1 MLGDGG
7 DDDGGRHV
15 RASECSRKQR
25 RAYQCRRAEQQQ
37 QHRSFGGGPGLPPV
51 PLIIVVQLRRPG
63 APRALPLCLRPK
75 SVVVSGPQ
83 LDRPSPSPPPPY
95 RLRLHLQLPRRC
107 GIASEERRLPCC
119 SRWSSMSSSPAPA
132 GEKHTANCLS
142 TRRCS
147 GAAPWSSLSDG
158 GAGSDELTSLAAA
171 VVGLGLGL
179 AAAAAA
185 ARILSDPFRRPV
197 LRGR

>member
-1 MLGDGG
+1 MFTEAAQSISVQKS
-7 DDDGGRHV
+7 RAAAAAASIV
-15 RASECSRKQR
+15 R
-25 RAYQCRRAEQQQ
+25 
-37 QHRSFGGGPGLPPV
+37 
-51 PLIIVVQLRRPG
+51 RRPG
-63 APRALPLCLRPK
+63 AAASTADHRGPTPPAGRAARAAAVPAPQVRGGLRAAARSSEPE
-75 SVVVSGPQ
+75 SATTV
-83 LDRPSPSPPPPY
+83 PPPPPPPASSP
-95 RLRLHLQLPRRC
+95 LRHQHQRSDGCR
-107 GIASEERRLPCC
+107 CC

-179 AAAAAA
+179 AAAAA
-185 ARILSDPFRRPV
+185 RILSDPFRRPV

>member
-1 MLGDGG
+1 MFTEAAQSISVQKS
-7 DDDGGRHV
+7 RAAAAASIV
-15 RASECSRKQR
+15 R
-25 RAYQCRRAEQQQ
+25 
-37 QHRSFGGGPGLPPV
+37 
-51 PLIIVVQLRRPG
+51 RRPG
-63 APRALPLCLRPK
+63 AAASTADHRGPTPRAAAVPAPQVRGGLRAAARSSEPE
-75 SVVVSGPQ
+75 SATTV
-83 LDRPSPSPPPPY
+83 PPPPPPPASSP
-95 RLRLHLQLPRRC
+95 LRHQHQRSDGCR
-107 GIASEERRLPCC
+107 CC

-179 AAAAAA
+179 AAAAA
-185 ARILSDPFRRPV
+185 RILSDPFRRPV

>member
-1 MLGDGG
+1 MFTEAAQSISVQKS
-7 DDDGGRHV
+7 RAAAAASIV
-15 RASECSRKQR
+15 R
-25 RAYQCRRAEQQQ
+25 
-37 QHRSFGGGPGLPPV
+37 
-51 PLIIVVQLRRPG
+51 RRPG
-63 APRALPLCLRPK
+63 AAASTADHRGPTPRAAALMPLCLRPK

-83 LDRPSPSPPPPY
+83 LDRPSPSPPPPPPPPPPASSP
-95 RLRLHLQLPRRC
+95 LRHQHQRSDGCR
-107 GIASEERRLPCC
+107 CC

-179 AAAAAA
+179 AAAAA
-185 ARILSDPFRRPV
+185 RILSDPFRRPV

>member
-1 MLGDGG
+1 MFTEAAQSISVQKS
-7 DDDGGRHV
+7 RAAAAASIV
-15 RASECSRKQR
+15 R
-25 RAYQCRRAEQQQ
+25 
-37 QHRSFGGGPGLPPV
+37 
-51 PLIIVVQLRRPG
+51 RRPG
-63 APRALPLCLRPK
+63 AAASTADHRGPTPRAAAVPAPQVRGGLRAAARSSEPE
-75 SVVVSGPQ
+75 SATTV
-83 LDRPSPSPPPPY
+83 PPPPPPPASSP
-95 RLRLHLQLPRRC
+95 LRHSIR
-107 GIASEERRLPCC
+107 GRLPCC

>member
-1 MLGDGG
+1 VGVGG

-83 LDRPSPSPPPPY
+83 LDRPSPSPPPPPPPPPPASSP
-95 RLRLHLQLPRRC
+95 LRHQHQRSDGCR
-107 GIASEERRLPCC
+107 CC

-179 AAAAAA
+179 AAAAA
-185 ARILSDPFRRPV
+185 RILSDPFRRPV